1 MGHDRGTLASLG
13 ADTRAVHAG
22 ERAEPNPVIPT
33 TTPIYQTSS
42 FSYRSTDELDRVFDD
57 NSAGYVYTRYGNPT
71 IRALEQA
78 VATLEGTEDAVAFPS
93 GMAAI
98 AAALMAIASG
108 GDTVLA
114 SQDVYGATFALIQN
128 ELRRFGVTGQFV
140 NVLDLADLERTA
152 RERKPAAILVETIS
166 NPLLRVADIPAIATI
181 ARNAGATLIVDN
193 TFATPV
199 LVNPAALGADLVIHS
214 TTKYL
219 GGHGDVTGGVIAT
232 NANAGRRLREQAK
245 LNGAVAGPFDA
256 WLTLRGIKTLPLR
269 MRHQCASA
277 ATIAD
282 WLARHGLIE
291 RVYYPGMSAPLPEGQ
306 FHDGRGGAMV
316 SFEIRDAGREE
327 VFAFLDALQ
336 LCVPATTLG
345 DVYSL
350 VLYPAMSS
358 HRALTPE
365 QRASIGISES
375 LVRLSVGI
383 ENVED
388 IMNDLDQA
396 LEACHRIPA

>member
-1 MGHDRGTLASLG
+1 MGQNRDHLGSLG
-13 ADTRAVHAG
+13 TDTRAVHAG
-22 ERAEPNPVIPT
+22 ERVAGGPVIPT

-42 FSYRSTDELDRVFDD
+42 FSYRSTDELDKVFDD
-57 NSAGYVYTRYGNPT
+57 NSSGYVYTRYGNPT
-71 IRALEQA
+71 TRALEAA
-78 VATLEGTEDAVAFPS
+78 VATLEGTADAVAFPS

-98 AAALMAIASG
+98 AAALTA
-108 GDTVLA
+108 TVANGEALLA
-114 SQDVYGATFALIQN
+114 SQDVYGATFAFIQN
-128 ELRRFGVTGQFV
+128 ELSRFGVEGQFI
-140 NVLDLADLERTA
+140 NVLDLAGLQRTVQA
-152 RERKPAAILVETIS
+152 RKPAAIIVETIS
-166 NPLLRVADIPAIATI
+166 NPLLRVADIRAIARI
-181 ARNAGATLIVDN
+181 SGEAGAKLIVDN

-199 LVNPAALGADLVIHS
+199 LVNPAALGADMVIHS

-232 NANAGRRLREQAK
+232 NAETARRLREQAK

-269 MRHQCASA
+269 MRHQCDSA
-277 ATIAD
+277 ATIAA
-282 WLARHGLIE
+282 WLARHGAID
-291 RVYYPGMSAPLPEGQ
+291 RVYYPGKDSSLPAGQ
-306 FHDGRGGAMV
+306 FNDGRAGAMV
-316 SFEIRDAGREE
+316 SFEIRDAERDQ

-358 HRALTPE
+358 HRALTSE
-365 QRASIGISES
+365 QRASIGISDG

-383 ENVED
+383 ENAED

-396 LEACHRIPA
+396 LEACQRIPV